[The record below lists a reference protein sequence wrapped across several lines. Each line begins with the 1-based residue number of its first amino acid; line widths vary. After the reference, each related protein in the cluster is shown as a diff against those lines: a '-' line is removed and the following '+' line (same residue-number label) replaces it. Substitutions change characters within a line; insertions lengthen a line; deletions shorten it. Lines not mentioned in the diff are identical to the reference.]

1 MGSGFMLYVKIKQ
14 DLGMDR
20 LVSLKAKTFQQN
32 CIAFV
37 TRIVIVQRGKAG
49 GVAIRAH
56 LE

>member
-20 LVSLKAKTFQQN
+20 LVWLKAKTFQQN

-37 TRIVIVQRGKAG
+37 TRIVIVQGGKAG
-49 GVAIRAH
+49 GGGH
-56 LE
+56 